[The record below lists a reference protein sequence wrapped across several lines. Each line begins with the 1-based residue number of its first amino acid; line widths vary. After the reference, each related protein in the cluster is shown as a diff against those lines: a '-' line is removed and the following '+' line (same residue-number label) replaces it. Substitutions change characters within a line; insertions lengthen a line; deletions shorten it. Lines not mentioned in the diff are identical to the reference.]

1 MLQNTVLLCQFRHRR
16 EFSVLNCPY
25 GDIGFFE
32 VAIGIIFHRAEA
44 G

>member
-1 MLQNTVLLCQFRHRR
+1 
-16 EFSVLNCPY
+16 LNCPY